1 MTYWVKGVYNI
12 ELAGT
17 QCGEPCGRR
26 WRWFFSVVSYITRIM
41 FYICCY
47 PNETTMVMIE
57 LRRRRHERG
66 LTIPNAISF
75 TDSYINEGLA
85 TCTNFSPANFLL
97 FNAIC
102 QFIIPG
108 KRICYL
114 VQFVLMKTHK
124 CALQLYRRH
133 RWFRLTKKLSMV
145 YQSRTVQHHRCLE
158 WYWYV
163 ALSCIEFDGWF
174 QGAF

>member
-1 MTYWVKGVYNI
+1 
-12 ELAGT
+12 
-17 QCGEPCGRR
+17 
-26 WRWFFSVVSYITRIM
+26 
-41 FYICCY
+41 
-47 PNETTMVMIE
+47 MIE

-174 QGAF
+174 QGGLLEAPLYPLKPGVSRGPLGLSGGPGPLGPPRNSTTGL